1 MLSGLT
7 HSHSG
12 LRWILIILLITTI
25 INSFKKWKSNSKY
38 TTLDNKLSLYT
49 MIVTHIQLLIGF
61 GLYFMSG
68 KVKLS
73 GLDMHNTSERF
84 FTVEHIFGMLVAIT
98 LITLGRIQSKKISS
112 DTLKHKKTFI
122 MYLIALIIILITIPW
137 PFREALGIHSWF

>member
-12 LRWILIILLITTI
+12 LRWILLILLITTI